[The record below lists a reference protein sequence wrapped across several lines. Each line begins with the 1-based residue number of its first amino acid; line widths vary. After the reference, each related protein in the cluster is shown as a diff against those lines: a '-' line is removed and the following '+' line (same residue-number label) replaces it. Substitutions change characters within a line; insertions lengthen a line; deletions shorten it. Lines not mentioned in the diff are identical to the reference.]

1 LGDARDASMFPETLE
16 TDRLRLERYCHDTA
30 TPREVYDAFGRPS
43 PTVEAETEF
52 LPWDP
57 LDTVG
62 AAADRLDRF
71 ERLRADRDR
80 AEWLIDPVASRGAQ
94 TGVSD
99 EARDVVGRR
108 RRLPR
113 GIAVA

>member
-1 LGDARDASMFPETLE
+1 MSNLSVSHCGRRYRVPAGATREATPRSETTDRPGPVSDGFASVRHLGDARDASMFPETLE
-16 TDRLRLERYCHDTA
+16 TDRLWLERYCHDTA

-52 LPWDP
+52 LPWDL

-71 ERLRADRDR
+71 E
-80 AEWLIDPVASRGAQ
+80 
-94 TGVSD
+94 
-99 EARDVVGRR
+99 
-108 RRLPR
+108 
-113 GIAVA
+113 